1 VSLYFAQ
8 GVLAQGAETVI
19 YAPTLATPTTPK
31 LTEVGTGVTTA
42 INLSNPLRGF
52 SPGGD
57 QGSST
62 DVRLS
67 SKQVYQVPNRFAPTI
82 EDITYVYDPQAT
94 TGSATNKHYETLKNG
109 VSGYLIDRR
118 GKDVA
123 TAPTIGDKVDVYPVT
138 FGQQRRTAIDPSA
151 EGSKFEITQSVFI
164 TGDVIYDAAL
174 IA

>member
-1 VSLYFAQ
+1 MSLYIAD

-19 YAPTLATPTTPK
+19 YVPTLAVPSTPK
-31 LTEVGTGVTTA
+31 LTEIGATATTA

-52 SPGGD
+52 STGGD

-67 SKQVYQVPNRFAPTI
+67 STQVYQVPNRFAPSL
-82 EDITYVYDPQAT
+82 EDLNYVYDPQAA

-109 VSGYLIDRR
+109 VKGYLIDRR
-118 GKDVA
+118 GVAVA
-123 TAPTIGDKVDVYPVT
+123 TAAAVGQKVDVYPVT
-138 FGQQRRTAIDPSA
+138 FGQQRRTPIDPGT
-151 EGSKFEITQSVFI
+151 EGTKFEITQSVFI